1 MKLVIVTG
9 LSGSGKSVALHTL
22 EDLDYYCIDNLPV
35 ALLMHLAEQIPGDW
49 GRDKSHVAVG
59 IDARSSAAELQ
70 KLPAVLAR
78 LKQNDVLHRIFFLYA
93 DETTLLQRFQLTR
106 RKHPLTRDTTPLLE
120 ALRLEQELLKPLMQQ
135 ADFLV
140 DTSRTN
146 VHQLRDLV
154 RERLDPEQSK
164 EMSIQFLSFGF
175 KYGVPVD
182 ADLVFDVR
190 CLPNPHWDTN
200 LRHLTGT
207 DKAVIDFLE
216 QHQEVRLMR
225 RQLID
230 FLSTWIPHYRKSSRT
245 YLNVAIGC
253 TGGQHRSVYLVNT
266 LASHFSD
273 RIGNIITRHRE
284 L

>member
-22 EDLDYYCIDNLPV
+22 EDLDYYCIDNLPI
-35 ALLMHLAEQIPGDW
+35 ALLMNLAEQIPGDW
-49 GRDKSHVAVG
+49 GKDKPHVAVG
-59 IDARSSAAELQ
+59 IDARSSAAELK
-70 KLPAVLAR
+70 KLPAFLQQLR
-78 LKQNDVLHRIFFLYA
+78 ENSILHRIFFLYA

-106 RKHPLTRDTTPLLE
+106 RKHPLTRGTTPLLE

-154 RERLDPEQSK
+154 RERLGPDQHK

-182 ADLVFDVR
+182 ADLVFDAR
-190 CLPNPHWDTN
+190 CLPNPHWDTE
-200 LRHLTGT
+200 LRHLTGN

-216 QHQEVRLMR
+216 RHQEVLLMR
-225 RQLID
+225 QQLTD
-230 FLSTWIPHYRKSSRT
+230 FLETWIPHYRKSSRT
-245 YLNVAIGC
+245 YLNIAIGC
-253 TGGQHRSVYLVNT
+253 TGGQHRSVYLVNA
-266 LASHFSD
+266 LAGHFSAK
-273 RIGNIITRHRE
+273 IGNIITRHRE